1 MYQQLPQRALEG
13 MTYRHRY
20 MTSGGPAPRGDIRAE
35 MRLLASVPTFTDAPE
50 SLLAAMVDLG
60 HVVQVRPSWALL
72 AEKTA
77 PEKAYVLLHGE
88 VDVRRSGE
96 DLGRCRSG
104 EILGEL
110 GIVNHRLRSATVVTA
125 TPATVLHLGVPAFEQ
140 LRAEH
145 RYFRNL
151 IGEAIDRKSA

>member
-1 MYQQLPQRALEG
+1 MPNRF
-13 MTYRHRY
+13 MTTYAA
-20 MTSGGPAPRGDIRAE
+20 APRGDVRAE
-35 MRLLASVPTFTDAPE
+35 MRLLAGVPTFSQAPE

-60 HVVQVRPSWALL
+60 HVVRVRPHWALL
-72 AEKTA
+72 AEQTA

-88 VDVRRSGE
+88 VDVRRARA

-110 GIVNHRLRSATVVTA
+110 GIVRHRLRSATVVTA
-125 TPATVLHLGVPAFEQ
+125 TEATVLHLDVPAFEK

-145 RYFRNL
+145 RYFREL
-151 IGEAIDRKSA
+151 VGEAMDRKSA

>member
-1 MYQQLPQRALEG
+1 

-20 MTSGGPAPRGDIRAE
+20 MTSPGPAPRGDARAE
-35 MRLLASVPTFTDAPE
+35 MRLLASVPSLTQAPE

-60 HVVQVRPSWALL
+60 HVVQVRPRWALL
-72 AEKTA
+72 TEQTA
-77 PEKAYVLLHGE
+77 PEKAYLLLHGE
-88 VDVRRSGE
+88 VDVRRRSPEGHT

-110 GIVNHRLRSATVVTA
+110 GIVRHRLRSATVVTA
-125 TPATVLHLGVPAFEQ
+125 TEATVLHLGVPAFEQ

-145 RYFRNL
+145 AYFRAL
-151 IGEAIDRKSA
+151 VGEAVDRKSA

>member
-1 MYQQLPQRALEG
+1 

-20 MTSGGPAPRGDIRAE
+20 MTSAGPAPRGDARAE
-35 MRLLASVPTFTDAPE
+35 MRLLASVPSLAGAPE

-60 HVVQVRPSWALL
+60 HVVNVRPHWALL
-72 AEKTA
+72 TEQTA

-88 VDVRRSGE
+88 VDVRRNRQ

-110 GIVNHRLRSATVVTA
+110 GIVRHRLRSATVVTA
-125 TPATVLHLGVPAFEQ
+125 TDATVLHLGVPAFEQ
-140 LRAEH
+140 LYAGH
-145 RYFRNL
+145 RYFRSL
-151 IGEAIDRKSA
+151 VGEAMDRKSA

>member
-1 MYQQLPQRALEG
+1 

-20 MTSGGPAPRGDIRAE
+20 MTSGGPAPRGDARAE
-35 MRLLASVPTFTDAPE
+35 MRLLSSVPTLADAPE
-50 SLLAAMVDLG
+50 SLLAAMVELG
-60 HVVQVRPSWALL
+60 HVVHVRPQWALL
-72 AEKTA
+72 AEQTA
-77 PEKAYVLLHGE
+77 PEKAYVLLDGE
-88 VDVRRSGE
+88 VDVRRAGE

-125 TPATVLHLGVPAFEQ
+125 APSTVLHLSVPAFEQ

-145 RYFRNL
+145 RYFRYL
-151 IGEAIDRKSA
+151 VGEAIDRKSA

>member
-1 MYQQLPQRALEG
+1 MYQAAATRLCTG

-20 MTSGGPAPRGDIRAE
+20 MTSSGPAPRGDAHAE
-35 MRLLASVPTFTDAPE
+35 MQLLASVPSLVDAPE

-60 HVVQVRPSWALL
+60 HVVNVRPHWALL

-77 PEKAYVLLHGE
+77 PEKAYLLLHGE
-88 VDVRRSGE
+88 VDVRRAGE

-110 GIVNHRLRSATVVTA
+110 GIVRRRLRSATVVTA
-125 TPATVLHLGVPAFEQ
+125 TEATVLHLGVPAFEQ

-145 RYFRNL
+145 AYFRTL
-151 IGEAIDRKSA
+151 VGEAVDRKSA